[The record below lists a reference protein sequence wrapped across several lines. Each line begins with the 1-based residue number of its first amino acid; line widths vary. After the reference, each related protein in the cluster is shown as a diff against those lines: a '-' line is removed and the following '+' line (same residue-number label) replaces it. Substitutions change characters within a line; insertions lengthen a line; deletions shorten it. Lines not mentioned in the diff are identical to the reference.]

1 MYNCKITVVFRS
13 TCYSQCVVEFGDEFS

>member
-13 TCYSQCVVEFGDEFS
+13 TFCVQCVVEFGDEFS